1 MSLVLSENGLKWKY
15 LQSFNILAKF
25 WFSSNGLTFSQSVIL
40 KLSILILVGL
50 VSQSKL
56 SVSVFLFVCLS
67 VYMFL
72 HFSRMTQYFFWN
84 LAYGPL
90 RHYWGGHKHIKN
102 SYLSPTPGLFY
113 WVIFTHFC
121 GVFCIPFFLEKFNIF
136 SWNLVEMFLVLLW
149 RSLHTKKPQHGTLCW
164 G

>member
-15 LQSFNILAKF
+15 LQSFNILGKF
-25 WFSSNGLTFSQSVIL
+25 WFSSNGPTFSQSVIL
-40 KLSILILVGL
+40 KLSILTLVGF
-50 VSQSKL
+50 VSQIKL

-72 HFSRMTQYFFWN
+72 HFSWMTEYFFWN
-84 LAYGPL
+84 LAYGPF
-90 RHYWGGHKHIKN
+90 RHCWDGHKHVKN

-113 WVIFTHFC
+113 WVIFTYFC

-149 RSLHTKKPQHGTLCW
+149 RSLHTKKSQHGTLCW